1 MENPQVY
8 IRVMFVDQYI
18 GWISVSSGRCFNS
31 ADVIVELTGTTT
43 PATLW
48 NIKTYMS
55 FKSTSPNHS
64 AAYMSS

>member
-31 ADVIVELTGTTT
+31 ADVMVELTGTPA
-43 PATLW
+43 PAT
-48 NIKTYMS
+48 TYG
-55 FKSTSPNHS
+55 T
-64 AAYMSS
+64 